1 MPENDRIMIRA
12 KSCSFEKWCGLVFFM
27 MWLLAACDVNLFM
40 RSDATSQSWFCCL
53 ALNAPTIRVNTF
65 REIQARTEPK
75 VDFCLFVCSRIRS
88 WCGPGPALVLLPDN
102 GICIC
107 REFDF
112 CNSINKP
119 NHCWL
124 LFLRALP
131 STTLVG
137 YDASYALQIHLSC
150 CQSSYSR
157 GIFLF

>member
-1 MPENDRIMIRA
+1 MKVHIIEIQMMHFMQFLKMLQIFSATRAALASCAALPENDRIMIRA
-12 KSCSFEKWCGLVFFM
+12 NSCAFEKWCGLVFFM

-75 VDFCLFVCSRIRS
+75 VDFCLLFCSRIRS
-88 WCGPGPALVLLPDN
+88 WCEPGPALVLLPDN

-119 NHCWL
+119 NRCWL
-124 LFLRALP
+124 LK
-131 STTLVG
+131 
-137 YDASYALQIHLSC
+137 
-150 CQSSYSR
+150 
-157 GIFLF
+157 